1 METKIR
7 VLIAESNA
15 DLRMLTRDNL
25 VRQGVDVV
33 DIARNGEEAI
43 NLIKKHD
50 PDIVLLD
57 AWLSK
62 MDGIQVIR
70 AVRQSGR
77 EFESRPAFIYLNYE
91 GTANMFFEATQAGA
105 AYCMYKPVNYDTLL
119 ERMKSVYY
127 SCLLYTSPSPRDS

>member
-70 AVRQSGR
+70 ARSSVRQR
-77 EFESRPAFIYLNYE
+77 
-91 GTANMFFEATQAGA
+91 
-105 AYCMYKPVNYDTLL
+105 V
-119 ERMKSVYY
+119 
-127 SCLLYTSPSPRDS
+127 